1 MDYCS
6 LVKEEGLSAINSY
19 DPGDCLDNVPD
30 ERTGTGK
37 DMASV
42 LENQCL
48 TIGELNEAYDAE
60 GWFK

>member
-19 DPGDCLDNVPD
+19 DPGDWVDDLPN

-37 DMASV
+37 DMASIA
-42 LENQCL
+42 ENQCL

-60 GWFK
+60 GWMK

>member
-1 MDYCS
+1 MDYCEMAQ
-6 LVKEEGLSAINSY
+6 EEGLYHITSTN
-19 DPGDCLDNVPD
+19 PGDWLDNVPD

-37 DMASV
+37 DMASIA
-42 LENQCL
+42 ENQCV

>member
-1 MDYCS
+1 MA
-6 LVKEEGLSAINSY
+6 KNEGLCQVHSTN
-19 DPGDCLDNVPD
+19 PGDWLDNLPD

-37 DMASV
+37 DMASIA
-42 LENQCL
+42 ENQCL

>member
-19 DPGDCLDNVPD
+19 DPGDWLDD
-30 ERTGTGK
+30 ARTERPVKGK
-37 DMASV
+37 DMASIA
-42 LENQCL
+42 ENQCL

-60 GWFK
+60 GWEK

>member
-6 LVKEEGLSAINSY
+6 MVKEEGLLKLTSANP
-19 DPGDCLDNVPD
+19 DEWADRVPD
-30 ERTGTGK
+30 GRPVPRIQ
-37 DMASV
+37 MASV